1 MKLRTLIID
10 DEPIA
15 LEKLRSYV
23 EKVPFLELAAAC
35 HSGIDAMAVLAAEKI
50 DLIFT
55 DIDMPDLNGMEL
67 AGSLAD
73 APMIVFTTAYAQYAV
88 DSYRLS
94 AVDYLLKPYSFAD
107 FQRAANKALA
117 QAQRDGADTQREA
130 GSVFVKVDYRYV
142 RVKLDDIRYIKGFG
156 EYLQIFTTS
165 QPEPMMTLSSFA
177 SMAQKLRHIRPHSP
191 QCPLS
196 SRCASRREMAGG
208 GVLLRRRRAGD
219 YGRDQG
225 TSAPGR
231 DDSHRQDSW
240 RESERTERKRFLS
253 KV

>member
-67 AGSLAD
+67 AGSLTD

-177 SMAQKLRHIRPHSP
+177 SMAQKLGDSFLQVHRSYIVNMDHVEQIVRNRLVMTDGEHIPVGDSYKSA
-191 QCPLS
+191 LS
-196 SRCASRREMAGG
+196 DYLRSRSVGSR
-208 GVLLRRRRAGD
+208 
-219 YGRDQG
+219 
-225 TSAPGR
+225 
-231 DDSHRQDSW
+231 
-240 RESERTERKRFLS
+240 
-253 KV
+253 

>member
-67 AGSLAD
+67 AGSLTD

-107 FQRAANKALA
+107 FQRAANNPLA

-177 SMAQKLRHIRPHSP
+177 SMAQKLSESFLQVHRSYIVNMDHVEQIVRNRLVMTDGEHIPVGDSYKSA
-191 QCPLS
+191 LS
-196 SRCASRREMAGG
+196 DYLRSRSVGSR
-208 GVLLRRRRAGD
+208 
-219 YGRDQG
+219 
-225 TSAPGR
+225 
-231 DDSHRQDSW
+231 
-240 RESERTERKRFLS
+240 
-253 KV
+253 

>member
-67 AGSLAD
+67 AGSLTD

-177 SMAQKLRHIRPHSP
+177 SMAQKLSESFLQVHRSYIVNMDHVEQIVRNRLVMTDGEHIPVGDSYKSA
-191 QCPLS
+191 LS
-196 SRCASRREMAGG
+196 DYLRSRLVGSR
-208 GVLLRRRRAGD
+208 
-219 YGRDQG
+219 
-225 TSAPGR
+225 
-231 DDSHRQDSW
+231 
-240 RESERTERKRFLS
+240 
-253 KV
+253 

>member
-177 SMAQKLRHIRPHSP
+177 SMAQKLSDSFLQVHRSYIVNMDHVEQVGRNRLVMTDGEHIPVGDSYKSA
-191 QCPLS
+191 LS
-196 SRCASRREMAGG
+196 DYLRSRSVGSR
-208 GVLLRRRRAGD
+208 
-219 YGRDQG
+219 
-225 TSAPGR
+225 
-231 DDSHRQDSW
+231 
-240 RESERTERKRFLS
+240 
-253 KV
+253 

>member
-177 SMAQKLRHIRPHSP
+177 SMAQKLSDSFLQVHRSYIVNMDHVEQIVRNRLVMTDAEHIPVGDSYKSA
-191 QCPLS
+191 LS
-196 SRCASRREMAGG
+196 DYLRSRSVGSR
-208 GVLLRRRRAGD
+208 
-219 YGRDQG
+219 
-225 TSAPGR
+225 
-231 DDSHRQDSW
+231 
-240 RESERTERKRFLS
+240 
-253 KV
+253 

>member
-177 SMAQKLRHIRPHSP
+177 SMAQKLGDSFLQVHRSYIVNMDHVEQIVRNRLVMTDGEHIPVGDSYKSA
-191 QCPLS
+191 LS
-196 SRCASRREMAGG
+196 DYLRSRSVGSR
-208 GVLLRRRRAGD
+208 
-219 YGRDQG
+219 
-225 TSAPGR
+225 
-231 DDSHRQDSW
+231 
-240 RESERTERKRFLS
+240 
-253 KV
+253 